1 MTFNVRPLGKPQLSL
16 EKRGSTLKYFV
27 SLFAGVF
34 LLASC
39 TDGFTEFPVHEDG
52 QGELE
57 EQLDVVRLSSKN
69 IETYTL
75 PSKPVTR
82 TRLPYRTSWSYAIG
96 VGDVLSIDVYDH
108 PELTMPAGPDRSAR
122 ENGFRVQAD
131 GKFFYPHIGEID
143 AKGRTIEQVRSDLS
157 QKLRQIIPEPQVVAR
172 IAEFKSQSVLVGGE
186 VNSPNKQTLDTV
198 PLTLFQAVNAAGG
211 ATEEAD
217 LSRITVKRNGHTYRV
232 DLNGFLRANYAEN
245 NPILRAG
252 DVVHVPE
259 LRTEQAYILGEV
271 SKPSVV
277 DLAKEPINLTQA
289 LANQGGLKE
298 VRADARGVFVF
309 RNHSGRTTV
318 FQLETSSPEGWLL
331 GTEFSLIPD
340 DVVYVTRSPLTRWND
355 TITALLPTVVAIRN
369 LDDLSEL

>member
-1 MTFNVRPLGKPQLSL
+1 M
-16 EKRGSTLKYFV
+16 KYFINF
-27 SLFAGVF
+27 LLCAF
-34 LLASC
+34 LLAAC
-39 TDGFTEFPVHEDG
+39 TDGFTVFPVDEEG
-52 QGELE
+52 QEKLAE
-57 EQLDVVRLSSKN
+57 ELDVVRLSSKN
-69 IETYTL
+69 IKNYTL
-75 PSKPVTR
+75 PIKPVTR
-82 TRLPYRTSWSYAIG
+82 TRLPYMTSWSYEIG

-108 PELTMPAGPDRSAR
+108 PELTMPAGPDRSAS

-131 GKFFYPHIGEID
+131 GKFFYPHIGEIE
-143 AKGRTIEQVRSDLS
+143 AAGRSIEQVRSDLS
-157 QKLRQIIPEPQVVAR
+157 QKLRLIIPEPQVVAR

-186 VNSPNKQTLDTV
+186 VNNPNKQTLDTV

-211 ATEEAD
+211 TTEEAD
-217 LSRITVKRNGHTYRV
+217 LSRITVKRNGRTYRV
-232 DLNGFLRANYAEN
+232 DLNGFLRANYAQN

-271 SKPSVV
+271 DDPSVV

-289 LANQGGLKE
+289 LASQGGLKE

-309 RNHSGRTTV
+309 RSVGQRTTV

-331 GTEFSLIPD
+331 GTDFSLIPD

-355 TITALLPTVVAIRN
+355 TITGLLPTVVAVRN
-369 LDDLSEL
+369 LDDLAD